1 MHDSTLKRKEEKE
14 ESSIAKNEEPLV
26 ETNVQESYDKEGVVF
41 EISGQSIVP
50 KENRYKSLCT
60 GGINSMRQRQRM

>member
-41 EISGQSIVP
+41 EISG
-50 KENRYKSLCT
+50 
-60 GGINSMRQRQRM
+60 